1 MKDKK
6 YIIVNS
12 TRFFIFITFILVI
25 ISLIVSLVFNLPK
38 AHSSSYMQNYKEYYV
53 AKGDNL
59 WDISLRNMPKD
70 FDVRRMVYE
79 IKKLNDM
86 ETSYIYEG
94 DSIKIPTYK

>member
-25 ISLIVSLVFNLPK
+25 ISLIVSLVFNLSK
-38 AHSSSYMQNYKEYYV
+38 AHSSSYMQNYKVYYV